1 MADGGGIRRDRG
13 PLKGGVGASVPHD
26 SAAKHVAGEAV
37 YIDDIPELPGTLSAL
52 LGVRVH
58 RLVLDGAERL
68 VLGGPS

>member
-1 MADGGGIRRDRG
+1 VLGLVDGRVAFVRPLAD
-13 PLKGGVGASVPHD
+13 
-26 SAAKHVAGEAV
+26 
-37 YIDDIPELPGTLSAL
+37 PELPGTLSAL